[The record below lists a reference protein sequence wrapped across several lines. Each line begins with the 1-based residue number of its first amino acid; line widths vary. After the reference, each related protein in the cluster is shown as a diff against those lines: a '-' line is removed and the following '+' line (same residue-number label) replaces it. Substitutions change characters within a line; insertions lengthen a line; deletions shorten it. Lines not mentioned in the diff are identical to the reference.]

1 MLLLLSDLYGH
12 SNINNIEN
20 YLFEAD
26 LYQNKFWKVRLWC
39 LGSEFIKITF
49 KKEMSHALLEWK
61 LKMQVSSC
69 WLHPLA
75 NVSLSDHFLAV
86 IVMKEREVVGSPR
99 FAWALRCRKTAGNI
113 YIYINKYIGSRWC
126 CWPLCPGWLRLGQ
139 CSEFL
144 LRPPGE
150 KSALSCPVCEVA
162 ADTVQTPDSWS
173 SVGLNI
179 SWPSCLVSPPPL
191 PILYLCFVLL
201 PQDLALWCN
210 WSD

>member
-1 MLLLLSDLYGH
+1 
-12 SNINNIEN
+12 
-20 YLFEAD
+20 
-26 LYQNKFWKVRLWC
+26 
-39 LGSEFIKITF
+39 
-49 KKEMSHALLEWK
+49 
-61 LKMQVSSC
+61 MQVSSC

-113 YIYINKYIGSRWC
+113 YIYIGSRWC

-150 KSALSCPVCEVA
+150 KSVLSCPVCEVA
-162 ADTVQTPDSWS
+162 TDTVQTPDSWS

-191 PILYLCFVLL
+191 PILYLSFVLL

-210 WSD
+210 WSNWLLGNKGLQTPALSTIPPAPARCVAGLCQILGILLPYCPPLGSEGLHGGALLPSGQVKDMSQSLVH